1 MDDLN
6 PALVKLVF
14 NNPKAK
20 KVIKL
25 RLKEVLL
32 ITNVLQTP
40 DILKSFCD
48 VLEQKLINPQPLKT
62 LKTNLN
68 EQSEDCQEQLWVYH
82 YLKKQLMIYWIA

>member
-1 MDDLN
+1 M
-6 PALVKLVF
+6 
-14 NNPKAK
+14 
-20 KVIKL
+20 

-68 EQSEDCQEQLWVYH
+68 EQSEDCQEQL
-82 YLKKQLMIYWIA
+82 

>member
-6 PALVKLVF
+6 PALVNLVL
-14 NNPKAK
+14 NNPKAKK

-48 VLEQKLINPQPLKT
+48 VLEQKLIVNCKLVC
-62 LKTNLN
+62 N
-68 EQSEDCQEQLWVYH
+68 
-82 YLKKQLMIYWIA
+82 

>member
-6 PALVKLVF
+6 PALVKLVL

-68 EQSEDCQEQLWVYH
+68 EQSEDCQEQL
-82 YLKKQLMIYWIA
+82 